1 MKQRS
6 FLLSLVIIISI
17 GTFSQERTQ
26 DFTLFI
32 PTQKVQNSLYN
43 SIHFIDSRQDSSAM
57 GIVQNGV
64 FNKKVRVVTRIPLA
78 EQFRILLDSL
88 KDASAK
94 EGELVFQ
101 LRHFSFVEIT
111 GAFNEKGYCY
121 LKAELYAKKGG
132 RYLKLNSLDS
142 VVYVKS
148 GEVTKKLMKN
158 TRELIF
164 DFISKSLLVEPAEGV
179 YYSYSDIMNI
189 DRIEK
194 RKLKLYTT
202 SEYTDG
208 LYLSYESFKNQ
219 LPDMEAIVIMNDK
232 KVRAVNI
239 INNKGKTEK
248 VDTKSVYAVV
258 HNGQLHIATQYGF
271 YQLRKVKDDFLFY
284 GKGKVTAEAIDVISA
299 QFYHGLIG
307 SMLAADKVSILEMKI
322 DHVNGGFIRLRDM
335 RIHPRVT
342 LGKNNPYW

>member
-1 MKQRS
+1 MNKRLL
-6 FLLSLVIIISI
+6 LLSFVIMICVCA
-17 GTFSQERTQ
+17 FSQDRTQ
-26 DFTLFI
+26 DFTMFI

-43 SIHFIDSRQDSSAM
+43 TIHFIDSRQDTSTM
-57 GIVQNGV
+57 GIVQNGA
-64 FNKKVRVVTRIPLA
+64 FNKKVRVVPRTPIA
-78 EQFRILLDSL
+78 EQLRILLDSL

-101 LRHFSFVEIT
+101 LRHFSFAEVTRPTIEI
-111 GAFNEKGYCY
+111 GYCY
-121 LKAELYAKKGG
+121 LKAELYAKKGDK
-132 RYLKLNSLDS
+132 YLKVNSLDS
-142 VVYVKS
+142 VIYVKS
-148 GEVTKKLMKN
+148 NEVTEKLMKS
-158 TRELIF
+158 TRESIF
-164 DFISKSLLVEPAEGV
+164 DFISKSLLIKPDEGV
-179 YYSYSDIMNI
+179 YYSYNDVRNI
-189 DRIEK
+189 DWIEK
-194 RKLKLYTT
+194 SKLKLYTT

-232 KVRAVNI
+232 QVRAVNI

-248 VDTKSVYAVV
+248 VNAKSVYAVV
-258 HNGQLHIATQYGF
+258 HNGQLHVATQYGF

-307 SMLAADKVSILEMKI
+307 SMLAADKASILEMKI

-335 RIHPRVT
+335 QIHPRVT